1 MNSEMKTKEEIQK
14 DMDDSYRM
22 ILSNTEAILNDET
35 LTTGQISNLH
45 LANKIIQTR
54 IDALKWVLDGNN

>member
-1 MNSEMKTKEEIQK
+1 MNSDMKTKEEIRK

-22 ILSNTEAILNDET
+22 ILSNTVAILTDET
-35 LTTGQISNLH
+35 LTSGQISNLH

-54 IDALKWVLDGNN
+54 IDTLYWVIKGED

>member
-1 MNSEMKTKEEIQK
+1 MNSDMKTKEEIQK

-22 ILSNTEAILNDET
+22 LLSNTEAILTDET
-35 LTTGQISNLH
+35 LTSGQISNLH

-54 IDALKWVLDGNN
+54 METLDWVLREKS